1 MDKPLNIRQQ
11 RFAEFVVSGMPA
23 TQAYMKAGYKT
34 TELAAGANSA
44 RLIENDK
51 VKAYIAKLRAPD
63 TARAHLTKEE
73 KRDLLAA
80 RVRETGLKA
89 SDLVKLLAEDSKLAG
104 HYEAERHIVDDGPN
118 RIASAR
124 ERALSIASPLNRFAQ
139 PAG

>member
-11 RFAEFVVSGMPA
+11 RFAEFVVSGMTA
-23 TQAYMKAGYKT
+23 TQAYIKAGYKT
-34 TELAAGANSA
+34 RGNSA
-44 RLIENDK
+44 EVCSSQLLRNPK
-51 VKAYIAKLRAPD
+51 VEAYVAKLRAPD
-63 TARAHLTKEE
+63 TARAVLTKDE
-73 KRDLLAA
+73 KREILADLI
-80 RVRETGLKA
+80 RKRKITPSDIVRCM
-89 SDLVKLLAEDSKLAG
+89 AEDSRLAG